1 MTLSRRFSGAGRLLL
16 AILPLQVSYARPTVD
31 RQTSTA
37 PSVRAGK
44 SSIATSKPRLYA
56 LPSLASTKSPQAEE
70 RKPLGALSTVGE
82 VYVNESRA
90 PSESTVFP
98 GDKLR
103 TGESGA
109 ATFTIGGR
117 GSLKI
122 SPNTRLSFEDDPRYV
137 VTLEQG
143 TVVLSVFG
151 EAAKFEART
160 GDFVVIAGPEATE
173 AISQIER
180 SADGSSR
187 VLCKTGAVGVI
198 ALETAESVFLRPDQF
213 VTISAQGRLQAV
225 NTPSTTTGAPNPA
238 SNPAPRIVK
247 KSHTGWIILGVAGG
261 GGAAAAAVLASGHK
275 SSVSPSVP

>member
-1 MTLSRRFSGAGRLLL
+1 MSLRRKFSKAGSLLL
-16 AILPLQVSYARPTVD
+16 AILPLQVSYAL
-31 RQTSTA
+31 
-37 PSVRAGK
+37 
-44 SSIATSKPRLYA
+44 PR
-56 LPSLASTKSPQAEE
+56 LASTKLPQELE

-90 PSESTVFP
+90 PSESTVFA

-122 SPNTRLSFEDDPRYV
+122 APNTRLSFVDDPRYV

-143 TVVLSVFG
+143 TVVLTVFG

-160 GDFVVIAGPEATE
+160 GGFVVIPGPEAPE

-187 VLCKTGAVGVI
+187 ILCKTGAVGVI
-198 ALETAESVFLRPDQF
+198 ALETAEGVFLRPDQY
-213 VTISAQGRLQAV
+213 VTISAEGRLQGVNSPSATPGV
-225 NTPSTTTGAPNPA
+225 NTPSPGVPTPSG
-238 SNPAPRIVK
+238 VK

-275 SSVSPSVP
+275 SSASPSVP

>member
-1 MTLSRRFSGAGRLLL
+1 
-16 AILPLQVSYARPTVD
+16 
-31 RQTSTA
+31 
-37 PSVRAGK
+37 
-44 SSIATSKPRLYA
+44 
-56 LPSLASTKSPQAEE
+56 
-70 RKPLGALSTVGE
+70 
-82 VYVNESRA
+82 VNESRA
-90 PSESTVFP
+90 PSESTVFA

-122 SPNTRLSFEDDPRYV
+122 APNTRLSFVDDPRYV

-143 TVVLSVFG
+143 TVVLTVFG

-160 GDFVVIAGPEATE
+160 GDFVVIPGPEAPE

-187 VLCKTGAVGVI
+187 ILCKTGAVGVV
-198 ALETAESVFLRPDQF
+198 ALETAEGVFLRPDQY
-213 VTISAQGRLQAV
+213 VSISAEGRLQGV
-225 NTPSTTTGAPNPA
+225 NTPSTTPGVNPA
-238 SNPAPRIVK
+238 STTPGAPTPSGVK

-275 SSVSPSVP
+275 SSASPSVP